1 MHFSSDHITTYL
13 SANYIASYISY
24 FMHMQCSRH
33 VTEKCYGQITSSSS
47 WHTFLFRAKRGL
59 VRLRLTLL
67 TTRHQSPTR
76 SIILQYQHYTHIQS
90 KQAKEKMS
98 FEPKTKVE
106 LDPPKDDIISL
117 DYLSKC
123 DGELDFDSY
132 ISTTAHVLTFYT
144 QALTQ
149 TTRPMSPSRA
159 LSLM

>member
-1 MHFSSDHITTYL
+1 ML
-13 SANYIASYISY
+13 PESATNKS
-24 FMHMQCSRH
+24 
-33 VTEKCYGQITSSSS
+33 ITSSCTPFSFGQS
-47 WHTFLFRAKRGL
+47 ADSFG
-59 VRLRLTLL
+59 LRLTIMLL
-67 TTRHQSPTR
+67 TTRHQSPTC
-76 SIILQYQHYTHIQS
+76 SIIILPDQHHAHIQS
-90 KQAKEKMS
+90 KQATEKMS